1 MVTILITTNLAQL
14 TLKFVCK
21 EAPIEINKFH
31 SQSKKKTKQ
40 AKRGWKWGKDRHKSQ
55 GERYNIKFNPQ
66 KYDVMSC
73 TTKTN

>member
-40 AKRGWKWGKDRHKSQ
+40 AKRGWKWGKDSHKNQ

-73 TTKTN
+73 TTKTS